1 MKLHE
6 IKDVDAEDEFPT
18 AKLKVLSGHVYNGRA
33 FVSERDADKA
43 YEAAEAAKD
52 GEGDVSIWY
61 YWESETVYEISVAS
75 TNKAG
80 MKRVMDAV
88 KKAVPRANM
97 SMAHKSG
104 MINHEDWREY
114 V

>member
-6 IKDVDAEDEFPT
+6 IKNEDDDEFPT

-33 FVSERDADKA
+33 FVDGRDADKA
-43 YEAAEAAKD
+43 YDAAHSAKE
-52 GEGDVSIWY
+52 GEGDVSIWD
-61 YWESETVYEISVAS
+61 YWETDTVYEISVAS
-75 TNKAG
+75 TTKAG

-114 V
+114 K